1 MKMTTEDGSLEK
13 QERIWAKVGIE
24 KWGMGW
30 RGGFHGTGSE
40 EEEERSSFN
49 GRAGMTGPL
58 LKLPL
63 IITLQPTEEQ
73 RRRHCAER

>member
-1 MKMTTEDGSLEK
+1 MTARFNNFGNSVKMTTEDGSLDK

-40 EEEERSSFN
+40 EEEERQQFQWEGSDD
-49 GRAGMTGPL
+49 RT
-58 LKLPL
+58 
-63 IITLQPTEEQ
+63 IIKASTNNYSAA
-73 RRRHCAER
+73 H